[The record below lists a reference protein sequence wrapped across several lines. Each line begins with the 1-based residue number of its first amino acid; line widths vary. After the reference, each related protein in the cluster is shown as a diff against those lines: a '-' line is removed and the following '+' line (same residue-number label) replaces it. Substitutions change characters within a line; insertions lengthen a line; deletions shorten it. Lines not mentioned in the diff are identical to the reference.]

1 MSWAAILAL
10 AAGAYAL
17 KAVGPLAVG
26 GRSLGPRTTAVL
38 ELLPVPLLAALIV
51 LQTFTTGHR
60 IVLDARAAGLAAAA
74 LAVAAR
80 APFIVVVVV
89 ATAVTAA
96 VRALA

>member
-1 MSWAAILAL
+1 MSWTAILVL

-17 KAVGPLAVG
+17 KAVGPLALG
-26 GRSLGPRTTAVL
+26 GRQAGARTSAVL
-38 ELLPVPLLAALIV
+38 ELLPIPLLAALIV
-51 LQTFTTGHR
+51 LQTFTTRHD

-80 APFIVVVVV
+80 APFMVVVVL
-89 ATAVTAA
+89 ATAVTAG